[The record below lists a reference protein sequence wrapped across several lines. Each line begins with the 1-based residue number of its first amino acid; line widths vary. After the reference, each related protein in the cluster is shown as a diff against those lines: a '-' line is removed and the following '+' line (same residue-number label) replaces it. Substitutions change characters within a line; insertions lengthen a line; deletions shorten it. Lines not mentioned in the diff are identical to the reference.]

1 MRGLLTGFA
10 TLLLMAAM
18 FMAVHRGARSRDLGE
33 KIGETE
39 DRLAVAEVR
48 RSELAQEIEQLRSRT
63 RIVRAAEE
71 LGFHLPSEE
80 EFVIIDL
87 SNLASNESGG
97 SR

>member
-18 FMAVHRGARSRDLGE
+18 FVAVHRGARSRDLGE

-63 RIVRAAEE
+63 RIVRAAAE